1 MNARQQQRWR
11 KSGRALKDA
20 KRALAGNDP
29 SPNAAANRA
38 YYAMQHAV
46 QTVILGEEPGPR
58 KGNEG
63 VRRFLSDNLVR
74 TGKLDPKFNKLYV
87 QVTKTRI
94 RADYAEDVS
103 WNDASTAIDQATQLI
118 EAMQQV
124 LFPEQ
129 SNENSLDDDD
139 QENRSNPA
147 PAPQ

>member
-11 KSGRALKDA
+11 KSERALKDA
-20 KRALAGNDP
+20 KRALTGKDP
-29 SPNAAANRA
+29 SPNNAANRV

-46 QTVILGEEPGPR
+46 QAVILGEESSPR

-74 TGKLDPKFNKLYV
+74 TGKLDSKFNKLYV

-103 WNDASTAIDQATQLI
+103 WNDARAAVDQAMQLI
-118 EAMQQV
+118 EAIQQE
-124 LFPEQ
+124 LFPQQ
-129 SNENSLDDDD
+129 SCENSLDDDL
-139 QENRSNPA
+139 EGRSD